1 MNGRFKE
8 CEIEYHTETRKLPK
22 SRGWRCWCCLAG
34 SSLSL
39 SPLLSSG
46 LDYKYVMS
54 VKTRVCLTEPIWTT
68 ETFLKHECDVGM
80 GSGFSSLQD
89 QLLISYPAL
98 NAGDKNAL
106 IFSPKIK
113 NKKIPKKFDKKGP
126 ILSFRNESNF
136 TNLSLVKIFIEK
148 KQKKQNHLN
157 STFNDIFRQFPEQ
170 FLFLFFYPQSSPF
183 ASQQFKV
190 TGKDGRKDS
199 CRPKCICLHLATA
212 V

>member
-98 NAGDKNAL
+98 NAGDKNTL

-136 TNLSLVKIFIEK
+136 TNLSLVKIFI
-148 KQKKQNHLN
+148 QKKTKKKTKPFKFHFQWHI
-157 STFNDIFRQFPEQ
+157 STISWAVLVLVLLPTV
-170 FLFLFFYPQSSPF
+170 
-183 ASQQFKV
+183 V
-190 TGKDGRKDS
+190 TLCFSAVQGDRKGWQEG
-199 CRPKCICLHLATA
+199 
-212 V
+212 

>member
-98 NAGDKNAL
+98 NAGDKNTL

-136 TNLSLVKIFIEK
+136 TNLSLVKIFI
-148 KQKKQNHLN
+148 QKKNKKKTKPFKFHFQWHI
-157 STFNDIFRQFPEQ
+157 STISWAVLVLVLLPTV
-170 FLFLFFYPQSSPF
+170 
-183 ASQQFKV
+183 V
-190 TGKDGRKDS
+190 TLCFSAVQGDRKGWQEG
-199 CRPKCICLHLATA
+199 
-212 V
+212 

>member
-80 GSGFSSLQD
+80 GSGFSSLRD

-113 NKKIPKKFDKKGP
+113 NKKNPQKSLTKKDQYFP
-126 ILSFRNESNF
+126 LEMNQI
-136 TNLSLVKIFIEK
+136 SL
-148 KQKKQNHLN
+148 
-157 STFNDIFRQFPEQ
+157 
-170 FLFLFFYPQSSPF
+170 
-183 ASQQFKV
+183 
-190 TGKDGRKDS
+190 
-199 CRPKCICLHLATA
+199 ICH
-212 V
+212 